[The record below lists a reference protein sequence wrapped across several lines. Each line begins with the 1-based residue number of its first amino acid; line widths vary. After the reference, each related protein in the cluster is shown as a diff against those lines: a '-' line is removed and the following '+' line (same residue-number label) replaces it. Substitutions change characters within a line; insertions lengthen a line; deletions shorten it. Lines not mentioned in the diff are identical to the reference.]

1 MTDADLP
8 EMLRDENSII
18 RRYVRTLAL
27 YERLMEISRTLN
39 STLNINTL
47 LEQIVRAAT
56 DLIETEAA
64 SILLLNRSGTLHF
77 EASIDPEG
85 LSLESVEVPLDN
97 SLAGWVVTHGE
108 PLLIAD
114 VRQEPRWS
122 SQIDDTTTFR
132 TRNLLAVPMRVQR
145 RIVGCLEAVNK
156 RDDRAFT
163 DEDVN
168 TLTTLAAQAAVAV
181 ENARLFEQSDLIS
194 EMVHEIR
201 TPLAAIRATMHIID
215 RPELSE
221 EKRRKLLET
230 VQQETSRLTNLT
242 TEFLDFARL
251 ESGRTRLQRRPV
263 DIIRLIWDAA
273 ETMRQQAD
281 ARNITLDTEL
291 PTPDGRFHVVG
302 DAEKIR
308 QVVLNLLSNAIK
320 YTRPGGHV
328 WLRGGLDGNFFR
340 VEVEDTGIGISER
353 HLPHVFDKFFRVDDD
368 TSDRHGSGLGLAIAR
383 RIVEGHGGTIGV
395 RSEQGKGSVFWF
407 MLPLPSSAPPSP
419 D

>member
-1 MTDADLP
+1 MTDPDLP
-8 EMLRDENSII
+8 EMLRDENTIV
-18 RRYVRTLAL
+18 RRYVRTLAR

-39 STLNINTL
+39 STLNISLL

-56 DLIETEAA
+56 DLTETEAA

-122 SQIDDTTTFR
+122 SQVDDTTTFR
-132 TRNLLAVPMRVQR
+132 TRNLLAAPMRVQR
-145 RIVGCLEAVNK
+145 KIIGCLEAVNK

-168 TLTTLAAQAAVAV
+168 TLTTLAAQAAVAI

-194 EMVHEIR
+194 EMVHELR
-201 TPLAAIRATMHIID
+201 TPLAAIKATMHIIN

-221 EKRRKLLET
+221 EKRDQLLDT
-230 VQQETSRLTNLT
+230 MQQETTRLTSMT
-242 TEFLDFARL
+242 TEFLALARL
-251 ESGRTRLQRRPV
+251 ESGRTRLQRLPV
-263 DIIRLIWDAA
+263 DIVALVWDAV
-273 ETMRQQAD
+273 ETMRPQAE
-281 ARNITLDTEL
+281 ARSIHLEAEL
-291 PTPDGRFHVVG
+291 PRPERRLHVVG

-320 YTRPGGHV
+320 YNRPGGHV
-328 WLRGGLDGNFFR
+328 WLRGEREGNVFR

-353 HLPHVFDKFFRVDDD
+353 HLPHVFDKFFRVDDS
-368 TSDRHGSGLGLAIAR
+368 TSDQHGSGLGLAIAR
-383 RIVEGHGGTIGV
+383 RVVERLGGTIGV
-395 RSEQGKGSVFWF
+395 RSEQGQGTVFWF
-407 MLPLPSSAPPSP
+407 TLPLPPSASSRAG
-419 D
+419 